1 MRKHFIVLTLL
12 VALLASAALPGF
24 SGTAG
29 AAAPAAAPAAAHVQ
43 SHAALFDKTKFV
55 IHMGWAVFAF
65 HHFVYNRYKAGA
77 FKKGASGRV
86 RHIIE
91 AGLALLF
98 AAHEV
103 KVAYGIA
110 KGSNSKTLHALI
122 APINKLG
129 NSFNS
134 LGSKF
139 HGGKYSDSDVN
150 SLNSA
155 TSGTQSQS
163 SKAGYKIIDRT
174 IPIPGLSG

>member
-12 VALLASAALPGF
+12 VALLASVALPGF

-43 SHAALFDKTKFV
+43 SHAALFDKTRFLFD
-55 IHMGWAVFAF
+55 MGVAVFAF

-86 RHIIE
+86 RHIVE
-91 AGLALLF
+91 AGLALAF
-98 AAHEV
+98 AFYEV
-103 KVAYGIA
+103 HKAYGIA
-110 KGSNSKTLHALI
+110 KSSNSKTLHALV
-122 APINKLG
+122 APINALGNQFNKLG
-129 NSFNS
+129 A
-134 LGSKF
+134 KF
-139 HGGKYSDSDVN
+139 HGGSYSDSDVN

-155 TSGTQSQS
+155 TNGVQSQS
-163 SKAGYKIIDRT
+163 SKAGYKIIEKS